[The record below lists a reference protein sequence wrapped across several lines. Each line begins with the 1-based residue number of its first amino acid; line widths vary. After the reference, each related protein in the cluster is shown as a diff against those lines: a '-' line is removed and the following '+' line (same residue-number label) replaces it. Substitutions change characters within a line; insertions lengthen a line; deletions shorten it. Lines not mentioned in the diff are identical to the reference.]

1 MARRKR
7 TSPSIE
13 AAKARSNGL
22 KSIDEA
28 LDLGNNLT
36 LAAFDAAI
44 SDVEKDLNDYNQLLS
59 DLDAALNRLNQS
71 EAALD
76 TLSSRMLSATGVKFG
91 KDSTEY
97 EQAGGTRTS
106 ERKAPARKAKKT
118 PEPVI
123 A

>member
-13 AAKARSNGL
+13 AAKARANGL
-22 KSIDEA
+22 KSIDPA
-28 LDLGNNLT
+28 LDLGNSLT
-36 LAAFDAAI
+36 LTAFNETI
-44 SDVEKDLNDYNQLLS
+44 TSTETDLNDYNQLLS
-59 DLDAALNRLNQS
+59 DLDAALNRLGQS

-76 TLSSRMLSATGVKFG
+76 TLSSRMLAAVGVKFG

-106 ERKAPARKAKKT
+106 ERKSPARKAKPT
-118 PEPVI
+118 PEPVT

>member
-13 AAKARSNGL
+13 AAKARANGL
-22 KSIDEA
+22 KSIDPA
-28 LDLGNNLT
+28 LDLGNSLT
-36 LAAFDAAI
+36 LTAFNETI
-44 SDVEKDLNDYNQLLS
+44 TSTETDLNDYNQLLS
-59 DLDAALNRLNQS
+59 DLDAALNRLGQS

-76 TLSSRMLSATGVKFG
+76 TLSSRMLAAVGVKFG

-106 ERKAPARKAKKT
+106 ERKSPARKAKPA
-118 PEPVI
+118 PEPVT